1 MLLHFIPAV
10 ICLLWASAIA
20 LIDLLTYR
28 VSNSSLIWGLVVV
41 WPSLYLMKQNFSLGL
56 KVLTF
61 AFVTVLIGLSNVL
74 GMGDVKLLLF
84 MAPWLH
90 FQDLQNPALVLIGLS
105 WLQLTLEVV
114 VKRKLPQRI
123 ALAPAILAAAALNL
137 AT

>member
-10 ICLLWASAIA
+10 ICLLWAAAIA

-41 WPSLYLMKQNFSLGL
+41 WPSLYLMKQNFSLSL

-84 MAPWLH
+84 LAPWLH
-90 FQDLQNPALVLIGLS
+90 FQDLRNPALVLMGLS

-123 ALAPAILAAAALNL
+123 AFAPAILAAAALNL

>member
-1 MLLHFIPAV
+1 MFLHFIPAV
-10 ICLLWASAIA
+10 ICLLWAAAIA

-61 AFVTVLIGLSNVL
+61 GFVTVLIGLSNVL

-84 MAPWLH
+84 LAPWLH
-90 FQDLQNPALVLIGLS
+90 FQNLRNPALVLIGLS

>member
-1 MLLHFIPAV
+1 MFLHFIPAV
-10 ICLLWASAIA
+10 ICLLWAAAIA

-61 AFVTVLIGLSNVL
+61 GFVTVLIGLSNVL

-84 MAPWLH
+84 LAPWLH
-90 FQDLQNPALVLIGLS
+90 FQDLRNPALVLIGLS